1 MCKFPCDLLWKNTPA
16 SFFALAKGEE
26 GSMLFRVTFIQLF
39 TGDQ

>member
-26 GSMLFRVTFIQLF
+26 GSSCFS
-39 TGDQ
+39 G